1 MKIRLFA
8 LAMLLSVTSLFSVM
22 VLSPTGAHAQS
33 AASTAGTTGLNI
45 PVSASNTAGSFLGNL
60 NITSFA
66 NQNGQLVALGT
77 LTGTVTNAL
86 TGVTTAVNQVV
97 AVPVTALSNPPGS
110 CTILDLTLGPINL
123 NLLGLVVQT
132 NTIHLTITA
141 QQGPGNLLGNLL
153 CTVANLLN
161 GNASLTAV
169 ANILNNL
176 LGSLHL

>member
-33 AASTAGTTGLNI
+33 AAGTTGLNI